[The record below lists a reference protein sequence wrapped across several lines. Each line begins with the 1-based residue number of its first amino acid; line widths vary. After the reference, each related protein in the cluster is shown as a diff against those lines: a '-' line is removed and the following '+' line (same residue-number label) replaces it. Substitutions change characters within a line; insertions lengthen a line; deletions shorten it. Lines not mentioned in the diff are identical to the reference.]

1 MPRIACYPNSMSWLQ
16 LKLQT
21 SPEQAPRLSDLLSA
35 AGAMAVT
42 LEDAADE
49 PLYEPPP
56 GSQPLWSHATLSGLF
71 EAAVDVQ
78 AVLDELRAELG
89 GTALPPFR
97 VEALEQRDWQRE
109 CQQHFQPRCFGD
121 RLWVC
126 PSWHEPPES
135 AGITV
140 RLDPGLAFGTGSH
153 PTTALCLEWLAG
165 ADIAEASVIDYG
177 CGSGILAIAAAKLGA
192 AEVWAVDIDPQA
204 LQATA
209 DNARANGVAASIR
222 AVPPEALPALQA
234 QVLVAN
240 ILAGP
245 LVALAPRFAQL
256 VRTGGRIALSG
267 ILAEQAAEVCAAYMP
282 LFILDPVT
290 ESDGWGLVKGMHR

>member
-1 MPRIACYPNSMSWLQ
+1 MTWLQ

-21 SPEQAPRLSDLLSA
+21 SPEQAPLLSDLLSA
-35 AGAMAVT
+35 AGALAVT

-56 GSQPLWSHATLSGLF
+56 GSQPLWSCTTLSGLF
-71 EAAVDVQ
+71 EAAVDVE
-78 AVLDELRAELG
+78 AVLDGLREELG
-89 GTALPPFR
+89 EMALPSFR
-97 VEALEQRDWQRE
+97 VEVLEQRDWQRE
-109 CQQHFQPRCFGD
+109 CQQHFRPRCFGD

-135 AGITV
+135 DAITV

-153 PTTALCLEWLAG
+153 PTTVLCLEWLAG
-165 ADIAEASVIDYG
+165 VDLAGARVIDYG

-192 AEVWAVDIDPQA
+192 AEVWAVDIDRQA

-222 AVPPEALPALQA
+222 AVPPQALPALHA

-245 LVALAPRFAQL
+245 LMELAPRFAQL
-256 VRTGGRIALSG
+256 VRPGGRIALSG
-267 ILAEQAAEVCAAYMP
+267 IPAEQAAEVCAAYMP
-282 LFILDPVT
+282 WFILDPVT